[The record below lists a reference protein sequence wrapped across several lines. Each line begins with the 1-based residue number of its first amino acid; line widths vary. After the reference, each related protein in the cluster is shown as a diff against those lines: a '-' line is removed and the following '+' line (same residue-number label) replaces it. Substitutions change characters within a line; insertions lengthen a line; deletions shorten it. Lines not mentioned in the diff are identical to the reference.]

1 MIRRS
6 ETRREKIST
15 AKFANDYIKIIARH
29 RQIHTHTHTHTQMST
44 RLLEHC
50 ATKVKIDNIPGSI
63 NAPKL

>member
-29 RQIHTHTHTHTQMST
+29 RQIHTHTHTHEHTIT
-44 RLLEHC
+44 RTLHNKSKYRQHTWEY
-50 ATKVKIDNIPGSI
+50 
-63 NAPKL
+63 

>member
-29 RQIHTHTHTHTQMST
+29 RQIHTHTQHTHTNEHTIT
-44 RLLEHC
+44 RTLHNKSKDRQHTWEY
-50 ATKVKIDNIPGSI
+50 
-63 NAPKL
+63 

>member
-29 RQIHTHTHTHTQMST
+29 RQIHTHTHTH
-44 RLLEHC
+44 
-50 ATKVKIDNIPGSI
+50 K
-63 NAPKL
+63 

>member
-29 RQIHTHTHTHTQMST
+29 RQIHTHTHTHTNEHTIT
-44 RLLEHC
+44 RTLHNKSKDRQHTWEY
-50 ATKVKIDNIPGSI
+50 
-63 NAPKL
+63 

>member
-29 RQIHTHTHTHTQMST
+29 RQIHTHTHTQMST

>member
-29 RQIHTHTHTHTQMST
+29 RQIHTHTQQHTHTHEHTIT
-44 RLLEHC
+44 RTLHNKSKYRQHTWEY
-50 ATKVKIDNIPGSI
+50 
-63 NAPKL
+63 

>member
-29 RQIHTHTHTHTQMST
+29 RQIHTHTHTHT